1 MNSKDLVDLEVSLL
15 DACYKD
21 DLELV
26 KNILEENPNIN
37 LNFEHYISKSGG
49 NGTPLIL
56 TGKKEIAELL
66 IKNGA
71 NINYK
76 STLNDGI
83 TALDSAINTRDTKT
97 GYKKGEKNH
106 QQILEL
112 ISYFESLNAKRG
124 NEL

>member
-1 MNSKDLVDLEVSLL
+1 MNSKDLTELEISLL

-21 DLELV
+21 NLELV
-26 KNILEENPNIN
+26 KNILAENPNMN
-37 LNFEHYISKSGG
+37 LDFEHFISKSGG

-71 NINYK
+71 DINYK

-97 GYKKGEKNH
+97 GYKKGEENH

-112 ISYFESLNAKRG
+112 ISFLESKNAKKG
-124 NEL
+124 KEI

>member
-1 MNSKDLVDLEVSLL
+1 MNSKDLTELEISLL

-21 DLELV
+21 NLELV
-26 KNILEENPNIN
+26 ENILEENPNMN
-37 LNFEHYISKSGG
+37 LNFEHHISKSGG

-83 TALDSAINTRDTKT
+83 TALDSAINTRD
-97 GYKKGEKNH
+97 KKDEKNH

>member
-1 MNSKDLVDLEVSLL
+1 MNNKDLTELEISLL

-21 DLELV
+21 NLELV
-26 KNILEENPNIN
+26 ENILAENPNMN
-37 LNFEHYISKSGG
+37 LNFEHFISKSGG

-71 NINYK
+71 DINYK
-76 STLNDGI
+76 WAVNSRITI
-83 TALDSAINTRDTKT
+83 TALDSAINTRD
-97 GYKKGEKNH
+97 KKDEKNH